1 MNDTLTTIYRRN
13 SVRAYKDEQV
23 PEETIKEVIGAGFHA
38 ACGLNAQATRFAVV
52 SDKKKIKEYSDKGKK
67 LFIEMMEAS
76 GNDISGL
83 KNILDNNDNI
93 FYGAPAVIFV
103 FTAPDAMTPLEDAS
117 LAIGNMMIAAR
128 SLGLGTCWIGFA
140 AALSS
145 DPDFVKETKSEGLK
159 HQGTMILGY
168 PAKEQKP
175 TPRSEV
181 KIISWIK

>member
-1 MNDTLTTIYRRN
+1 MNDTLKTIYSRN
-13 SVRAYKDEQV
+13 SVRAYKDEKV
-23 PEETIKEVIGAGFHA
+23 PEDIIKEVIKAGFHA

-83 KNILDNNDNI
+83 KTILDNNDNI
-93 FYGAPAVIFV
+93 FYGAPSVIFV
-103 FTAPDAMTPLEDAS
+103 FTAPNALTPLEDSS
-117 LAIGNMMIAAR
+117 LAIGNMMIAAK

-140 AALSS
+140 AALGL
-145 DPDFVKETKSEGLK
+145 DPDFVKETGSEGLK
-159 HQGTMILGY
+159 HQGTLIIGY

-175 TPRSEV
+175 TPRNEV
-181 KIISWIK
+181 EILNWIK